1 MSAKTCL
8 LRRCPW
14 LSPEV
19 SDPGRRVRYAA
30 RRLRRRSVFWLVSTF
45 ALLACFSGC
54 VDAPPP
60 ALTGITIVAVGD
72 DGQPDLR
79 FVARTT
85 LGPPVPVIGVQ
96 PGSPPKT
103 GTFLWNEPQSGRIHI
118 TLARGR
124 QSFTFHTT
132 EWVPHQRYV
141 VALFLNKEAAPAFVV
156 DTGGEGSSR
165 APAPLG
171 LEAELLPP
179 QQPAKVLVRGAFEV
193 TLERLVYPLVEP
205 QLDLVG
211 PWRLRPDNIADR
223 LGVIAL
229 HVRERTSH
237 GSP

>member
-1 MSAKTCL
+1 MNGKTSL
-8 LRRCPW
+8 LRR
-14 LSPEV
+14 SPCISGGV
-19 SDPGRRVRYAA
+19 SHPVRRMGYTAPC
-30 RRLRRRSVFWLVSTF
+30 LRGRSVFWLVSMF
-45 ALLACFSGC
+45 ALLASSSGC
-54 VDAPPP
+54 ADAPPP

-72 DGQPDLR
+72 NGQPDPR

-124 QSFTFHTT
+124 QSFTFHAT

-141 VALFLNKEAAPAFVV
+141 VALFLNEEAAPAFVV
-156 DTGGEGSSR
+156 DTGGEGDSR
-165 APAPLG
+165 PPAPLG
-171 LEAELLPP
+171 LDAELLPP

-223 LGVIAL
+223 LGVITL

-237 GSP
+237 RSP